1 MSLIGGNMAQA
12 EGLTGGLVNVVTGS
26 SASGNEVSNF
36 NNSLVD
42 STGGVG
48 FMKV

>member
-12 EGLTGGLVNVVTGS
+12 EGLTGGLGNVVAGS

-36 NNSLVD
+36 NSSLVD
-42 STGGVG
+42 SNGGFG